1 MAASR
6 SKNSSLNKFLEDLS
20 NNTPHAEQFEEED
33 LDKTK
38 RSNRKSRRLQVLQER
53 NSKYR

>member
-1 MAASR
+1 MAAYR

-20 NNTPHAEQFEEED
+20 NNTPHEKQFEEKD
-33 LDKTK
+33 LDKVKTN
-38 RSNRKSRRLQVLQER
+38 SRKSRRLQVLQER